1 MRSAGLMVLAAKKSP
16 DILTISTNRTKSK
29 THMKTKSLI
38 SMTAN
43 GHLNSKLT
51 FGLHFTALIVVTAL
65 LLGISPASAQQTSY
79 SIEGAA
85 GTFNWSAPA
94 TWASGGVPTNGPTPY
109 STNIMVQNFY
119 SGGWVDD
126 ISVLTNN
133 CLIQGGNYC
142 NYWSGSGG
150 ATLVFDGANPSL
162 INTNRQG
169 YSQYGLLYQL
179 NADTLFTSTTGAN
192 APGCIENNNISGV
205 GAMIVSNPVSPCLL
219 QLNQPNTF
227 SGGLKLLAGRLA
239 FKDPACLGTGTL
251 TIGDGTQLESATA
264 NLVLNKANPV
274 VINGNFAVGGANSFD
289 WGTGAVNLGTLTGTA
304 RTIAVTN
311 GLTLTV
317 DGLVANGTTANG
329 ITKAGAGTL
338 TLNGANTYTGATT
351 VSAGTLNIGTIS
363 VGGGSIV
370 TADGSTLGVNLT
382 SAGTSLAASSIT
394 LGSSTGGNTLA
405 FNLGAGN
412 TTANVVNDS
421 GALTVNGTVTVNVT
435 GTGLSGTNVLISYN
449 SLAGSGSFVAGAVP
463 ALANYTATIVNDTV
477 NKKVKLVYAYTP
489 LVKWAVGNGNWDT
502 SSLNWTNPSV
512 VSPLTNYVEF
522 ASVLFDDTASG
533 SSPIAVNLTAG
544 RTPGVVTN
552 NSTKNYSFTGSG
564 ISGAAALVKLGA
576 STLTLVNANTYSGGT
591 TISAGTLQLGDGT
604 ANNGSVAGNITDNA
618 ALTVADPSAQTI
630 SGVISGTGSL
640 TKSGVGTLTLTAAN
654 AYAGGTVISA
664 GTLQLGDGSV
674 NNGSVAANITNNAAL
689 TVANP
694 TAQTLTNAI
703 SGSGSF
709 TKSGAGALTLTG
721 ASTYTGATT
730 VSAGAL
736 TVNTLSTGA
745 GSYTVANGN
754 TLGVTVAAT
763 GTSLTNSSL
772 TLGTSAATALTFN
785 LATANPTAPVIVDKG
800 ALNMGGTVTVNV
812 TTTGTLTAGT
822 IVLLSY
828 NSGGAG
834 TFVAGTLPSVAGVTA
849 SLIKDTVNKQ
859 LKLVFAP
866 LQTMIWNVG
875 DGVWDTGTPNWTNAV
890 SANSLT
896 TYFENSPVQLD
907 DTATGS
913 SPITITTSTNH
924 TPGNVVVT
932 NSAITYVL
940 TDGGAGAG
948 ISGVASLTKTGS
960 GILQLSSSNSYT
972 GGTLVNGGAVVV
984 ANASAFGN
992 PSGSTL
998 VTVTNGGSINL
1009 NQNIITNGTK
1019 YVVVSGPGINS
1030 THGAIYASSG
1040 ENSSH
1045 YGTPMTGVLNVR
1057 FTGDTAIGGDANLA
1071 YVGAYNSFY
1080 GIWSLGVS
1088 QKGQVDGTA
1097 QNLYGSIDAQN
1108 HNITKVGNNWL
1119 VLFATNASPAAS
1131 FTIAGGYVEF
1141 QRTPVPPFGAN
1152 CPIIIENGAGM
1163 DTWDLSGLTSGTQG
1177 QTIPNNI
1184 ILTNGGGSIRNTL
1197 GSYYYTANQDVYSGT
1212 VTLNDALTILNT
1224 STYNGGPNFTASW
1237 GTMTFNGVIAGT
1249 NNFGVTVVGPST
1261 QFSNANNYVVFNATN
1276 TYNGTTEL
1284 QNYVTLQTTTL
1295 NQAGGAYL
1303 VDDNAGLD
1311 VLPTSSAPTL
1321 PTANLTVGS
1330 SAGATISFAR
1340 LSSLP
1345 ATPVIYA
1352 TNLTINGT
1360 SKLLLPSPAT
1370 WVVGTYHLIKY
1381 AGTVGGTGVA
1391 GLTLPTLPP
1400 GVTASLVDNTGN
1412 KSVDLVV
1419 TSLSSFL
1426 WVGNV
1431 SANWD
1436 TGLTANWSL
1445 GGATTYADG
1454 DYVGFDDS
1462 ASSYIVNLTTNVSPG
1477 LVTVNATTNY
1487 SFGGSFAIGGSA
1499 ALVKSGTGTLT
1510 VSNVNSFTG
1519 GTTLNAGEIDLGSTT
1534 PLGTGL
1540 VTVNG
1545 GTLAA
1550 VGSTRTLAN
1559 NVAIGSS
1566 FKAGGQGQ
1574 NLVLNGTVNL
1584 GGATPT
1590 ITLGNYLTVGGQ
1602 ISNGGLTA
1610 TSAGGY
1616 RELVLTAANTYA
1628 GGTVVSGGAALRVN
1642 NATGSGTG
1650 SGSVTINSG
1659 STLWGSGTVAG
1670 PVTFNSG
1677 SVFIGA
1683 TFQVLTLTNS
1693 LTIATSGTI
1702 PAVQLSLSNNVPV
1715 GNYTLATYNTNG
1727 SSGAFNS
1734 TPTIS
1739 GGSLAAGTAGT
1750 ILTTNGKV
1758 VLQVAA
1764 SSTTPPNFPP
1774 GGVSVLPSGNIS
1786 LVSTGAIGGT
1796 YHLWAT
1802 TNLALTPVTNT
1813 WTLINSGTI
1822 TTSPFTNIDLNA
1834 TNYHQRF
1841 YIFSNP

>member
-1 MRSAGLMVLAAKKSP
+1 
-16 DILTISTNRTKSK
+16 
-29 THMKTKSLI
+29 
-38 SMTAN
+38 MTAN
-43 GHLNSKLT
+43 CHLNSKLS
-51 FGLHFTALIVVTAL
+51 FGLHFTAFIAITSL
-65 LLGISPASAQQTSY
+65 LLGINPASAQQTSVSDQNPGISTTY
-79 SIEGAA
+79 
-85 GTFNWSAPA
+85 NWSSAA
-94 TWASGGVPTNGPTPY
+94 TWTSGGIPTNGPTPY
-109 STNIMVQNFY
+109 STNVMICRIYLASWN
-119 SGGWVDD
+119 DD
-126 ISVLTNN
+126 IARLTNN
-133 CLIQGGNYC
+133 CLINGGQYA

-150 ATLVFDGANPSL
+150 ATLVFDGAKPSF

-169 YSQYGLLYQL
+169 YSYYGLTVQL

-192 APGCIENNNISGV
+192 APGCVQNNNIIGV
-205 GAMIVSNPVSPCLL
+205 GAMIVSNPVSPCLV
-219 QLNQPNTF
+219 QLNQNNSFT
-227 SGGLKLLAGRLA
+227 GGLNLQAGRLVLNNA
-239 FKDPACLGTGTL
+239 GCLGTGTL

-274 VINGNFAVGGANSFD
+274 VVNGNFAVGTVNSFN
-289 WGTGAVNLGTLTGTA
+289 WGTGAVNLGTLAGTA
-304 RTIAVTN
+304 RTITVTN
-311 GLTLTV
+311 AGVTLTV
-317 DGLVANGTTANG
+317 SGPVANGTTANG

-338 TLNGANTYTGATT
+338 TLNGTNTYTGATT
-351 VSAGTLNIGTIS
+351 VSAGTLNIGTVS
-363 VGGGSIV
+363 AGGGSFA
-370 TADGSTLGVNLT
+370 TADGSTLGVNVT
-382 SAGTSLAASSIT
+382 AGTSLAASSIT
-394 LGSSTGGNTLA
+394 LGSSTGGNTLT

-412 TTANVVNDS
+412 PTANVVNDS
-421 GALTVNGTVTVNVT
+421 GTLTVNGTVTVNVT
-435 GTGLSGTNVLISYN
+435 GSGLSGTNVLISYN
-449 SLAGSGSFVAGAVP
+449 SLAGSGNFVAGAVP

-489 LVKWAVGNGNWDT
+489 LVKWAVGSGSWDT
-502 SSLNWTNPSV
+502 SSLNWTNPSA
-512 VSPLTNYVEF
+512 VSPLTNYVELS
-522 ASVLFDDTASG
+522 SVLFDDTASG
-533 SSPIAVNLTAG
+533 SSPIAVNLTAA

-564 ISGAAALVKLGA
+564 ISGTAALVKLGA
-576 STLTLVNANTYSGGT
+576 STLTLANANTYTGGT
-591 TISAGTLQLGDGT
+591 TISAGTLQLGDGS
-604 ANNGSVAGNITDNA
+604 ANNGSVAGTITDNA
-618 ALTVADPSAQTI
+618 ALTVANPAAQTI

-640 TKSGVGTLTLTAAN
+640 AKSGAGTLTFTAAN
-654 AYAGGTVISA
+654 TYAGGTTISA
-664 GTLQLGDGSV
+664 GTLQLGDGSTL
-674 NNGSVAANITNNAAL
+674 NGSVAANITNNAAL
-689 TVANP
+689 AVANP
-694 TAQTLTNAI
+694 TTQTLTNAI
-703 SGSGSF
+703 SGTGSF

-721 ASTYTGATT
+721 ASTYSGATT
-730 VSAGAL
+730 VSAGTL

-754 TLGVTVAAT
+754 TLGVTVAST

-772 TLGTSAATALTFN
+772 TLGTSAATTLTFN
-785 LATANPTAPVIVDKG
+785 LASANPTSPVIVDKG

-812 TTTGTLTAGT
+812 TTTGTLSAGT
-822 IVLLSY
+822 IVLMSY
-828 NSGGAG
+828 NSGGSG
-834 TFVAGTLPSVAGVTA
+834 TFVAGSLPSVAGVTA

-866 LQTMIWNVG
+866 LQTMVWNVG
-875 DGVWDTGTPNWTNAV
+875 DGAWDTGTANWTNAI

-896 TYFENSPVQLD
+896 TYFENSPVQFD
-907 DTATGS
+907 DTAPGS
-913 SPITITTSTNH
+913 SPITVTTSTNH
-924 TPGNVVVT
+924 TPGNVVIT
-932 NSAITYVL
+932 NSAIAYVL
-940 TDGGAGAG
+940 TDGGVGAG
-948 ISGVASLTKTGS
+948 INGVASLTKTGN

-972 GGTLVNGGAVVV
+972 GGTFVKGGTVVV
-984 ANASAFGN
+984 ANASAFGS
-992 PSGSTL
+992 PSGSIL

-1009 NQNIITNGTK
+1009 NQNIFTNATQ
-1019 YVVVSGPGINS
+1019 YVAASGSGIDS
-1030 THGAIYASSG
+1030 THGAIYAVSGQSSP
-1040 ENSSH
+1040 H
-1045 YGTPMTGVLNVR
+1045 YGTPMTGVRNVR
-1057 FTGDTAIGGDANLA
+1057 FTGDTAIGGDGNPTGPGSI
-1071 YVGAYNSFY
+1071 YY
-1080 GIWSLGVS
+1080 GVWSLGVS

-1141 QRTPVPPFGAN
+1141 QRTPVPPFGTN
-1152 CPIIIENGAGM
+1152 CPIIIENGSGM
-1163 DTWDLSGLTSGTQG
+1163 DTWDLSGLTAGTEG

-1184 ILTNGGGSIRNTL
+1184 TLTNGGGYIRNTL

-1212 VTLNDALTILNT
+1212 ITLNDALTILNT
-1224 STYNGGPNFTASW
+1224 STYNGGPSFTPSW
-1237 GTMTFNGVIAGT
+1237 GKMTFNGVIAGT

-1261 QFSNANNYVVFNATN
+1261 QFSGANHYVVFNATN

-1295 NQAGGAYL
+1295 NRAGGAYL
-1303 VDDNAGLD
+1303 IDDNAGLD

-1330 SAGATISFAR
+1330 SAGATLSFAR
-1340 LSSLP
+1340 LTSLP

-1360 SKLLLPSPAT
+1360 SQLLLPSPAT
-1370 WVVGTYHLIKY
+1370 WAIGTYHLIKY
-1381 AGTVGGTGVA
+1381 EGTVGGAGVA

-1412 KSVDLVV
+1412 QSVDLVV

-1431 SANWD
+1431 SADWD

-1462 ASSYIVNLTTNVSPG
+1462 ASSFIVNITNNVSPG
-1477 LVTVNATTNY
+1477 LVTVNAPGNY
-1487 SFGGSFAIGGSA
+1487 SFGGNFAISGST

-1510 VSNVNSFTG
+1510 VSNMNSFTG

-1590 ITLGNYLTVGGQ
+1590 ITLGNFLTVGGQ

-1616 RELVLTAANTYA
+1616 RELVLAAANTYA
-1628 GGTVVSGGAALRVN
+1628 GGTIANGGAALRVN

-1650 SGSVTINSG
+1650 SGSVTVNSG
-1659 STLWGSGTVAG
+1659 STLWGSGTIAG
-1670 PVTFNSG
+1670 PVSFNAG
-1677 SVFIGA
+1677 SHFIGA
-1683 TFQVLTLTNS
+1683 TFQILTLTNS
-1693 LTIATSGTI
+1693 LTIATTGTI
-1702 PAVQLSLSNNVPV
+1702 PDVQLSLSNNVPV
-1715 GNYTLATYNTNG
+1715 GNYILATYNTNG

-1750 ILTTNGKV
+1750 ILTTNGTV
-1758 VLQVAA
+1758 VLQVVAT
-1764 SSTTPPNFPP
+1764 STTPPNFPP
-1774 GGVSVLPSGNIS
+1774 GGVSVLPTGNIS

-1796 YHLWAT
+1796 YRLWAT
-1802 TNLALTPVTNT
+1802 TNLALTPITNT